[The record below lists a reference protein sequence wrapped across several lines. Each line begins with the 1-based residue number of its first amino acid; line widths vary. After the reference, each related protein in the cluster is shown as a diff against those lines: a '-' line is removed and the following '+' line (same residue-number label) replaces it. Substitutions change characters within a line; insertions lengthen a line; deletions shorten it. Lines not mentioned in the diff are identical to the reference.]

1 MKVFKATREYF
12 QTEDNKKAYFFVPL
26 EHESLEDIQEI
37 VDTTEELRQMMD
49 GEDKKRELLEELSEA
64 VHKAYCLYQKE
75 VKKKEYWTKGDY
87 SKLKD
92 EDKEADR
99 YTVRSVVEVLWEK
112 NYLPFKFIKGEF
124 EELFYK

>member
-1 MKVFKATREYF
+1 MK
-12 QTEDNKKAYFFVPL
+12 
-26 EHESLEDIQEI
+26 
-37 VDTTEELRQMMD
+37 EELRQMTDAKYKKWKLM
-49 GEDKKRELLEELSEA
+49 EDLSEA

-99 YTVRSVVEVLWEK
+99 YTIRAVIEVLWEK
-112 NYLPFKFIKGEF
+112 KYLHFKFIEGELK
-124 EELFYK
+124 EVTNER